1 MTREFFIAIDPIT
14 SVHMG
19 LCNAPD
25 TIHRA
30 KALAQAI
37 RDRHQEFVEDED
49 NFPEYAAMHY
59 LDPSVKKTAEMKGLG
74 TVASFLCRCDCL
86 AVCVTVCRSAR
97 GR

>member
-1 MTREFFIAIDPIT
+1 VEFFSIAAFMTREFFIAIDPIT

-19 LCNAPD
+19 LCNAPN

-37 RDRHQEFVEDED
+37 RDRHREFMEDEN

-59 LDPSVKKTAEMKGLG
+59 LDPSVKKTAALKAFG
-74 TVASFLCRCDCL
+74 TL
-86 AVCVTVCRSAR
+86 AT
-97 GR
+97 GGIL